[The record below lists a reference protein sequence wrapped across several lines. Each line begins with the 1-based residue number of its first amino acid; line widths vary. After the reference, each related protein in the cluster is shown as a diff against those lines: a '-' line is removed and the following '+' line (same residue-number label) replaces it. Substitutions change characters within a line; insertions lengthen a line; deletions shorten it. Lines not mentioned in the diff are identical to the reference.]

1 MKESNILLANFLGWK
16 KENFYLN
23 LKTGSLVKK
32 ENNDCDLQP
41 TTHYLRNNKPVTTL
55 YFHNDWNWLMEVVEK
70 IESLGFEFF
79 IVESRCRIAHN
90 TDKSIETII
99 DFEILGTKIEAV
111 YNACVEFVEWWNKN
125 N

>member
-1 MKESNILLANFLGWK
+1 MNTTENNKLLAEFMNYANSK
-16 KENFYLN
+16 PI
-23 LKTGSLVKK
+23 TDSLA
-32 ENNDCDLQP
+32 NS
-41 TTHYLRNNKPVTTL
+41 L
-55 YFHNDWNWLMEVVEK
+55 YKDYNSLMSVVEK
-70 IESLGFEFF
+70 IEKLGFEFF

-125 N
+125 Q